1 MSLPFFLISSIFIL
15 NSLQQANGVNLSPG
29 CGKTLPEQPRPGK
42 HHKFSVSYQDKIL
55 GDVER
60 NYIIQIPRGIFMYM
74 YNGVIIHKYLPI
86 YFFIPKK
93 CEIRNKF

>member
-1 MSLPFFLISSIFIL
+1 MLLRPLLFSLSIFIL
-15 NSLQQANGVNLSPG
+15 KSLAAYGLNASPG

-60 NYIIQIPRGIFMYM
+60 NYIIQIPRGIFMYNVIT
-74 YNGVIIHKYLPI
+74 YNT
-86 YFFIPKK
+86 
-93 CEIRNKF
+93 

>member
-74 YNGVIIHKYLPI
+74 YNGVIIHKFLPMYI
-86 YFFIPKK
+86 LFYSKK
-93 CEIRNKF
+93 M

>member
-1 MSLPFFLISSIFIL
+1 MSLPFLLIFSIFIL
-15 NSLQQANGVNLSPG
+15 NSLIPANYGQNLSPG

-60 NYIIQIPRGIFMYM
+60 NYIIQIPRGIFMY
-74 YNGVIIHKYLPI
+74 NVIIHKYILF
-86 YFFIPKK
+86 YSKK
-93 CEIRNKF
+93 M

>member
-1 MSLPFFLISSIFIL
+1 MSMPVLLISSIFIL

-60 NYIIQIPRGIFMYM
+60 NYIIQIPTGIFMY
-74 YNGVIIHKYLPI
+74 NVIIQIHKYILF
-86 YFFIPKK
+86 YSKK
-93 CEIRNKF
+93 M